1 MKKII
6 YLAIVFITIT
16 FLTIGQ
22 LTQKAQSYDSSSSLL
37 LSEGEREL
45 SLMRTSFYQH
55 QTDVDE
61 ASGRFNYDCSGFLD
75 YALQKVSPLAYAQ
88 LPISKPKSRRPLA
101 QDFYNLFSSRSTKSS
116 SHWQHIRK
124 LNNVHAG
131 DVVAWLRPIDNDSNN
146 TGHVMLVKGE
156 PRLNPQRNDEILISV
171 IDSTSSPHAQDSRR
185 KGQTGLGSG
194 TIGILVNRKSE
205 PIAYRWRG
213 GKSEREEQT
222 SITFGRLR

>member
-6 YLAIVFITIT
+6 
-16 FLTIGQ
+16 FLTIVFVTIIFATIGQ
-22 LTQKAQSYDSSSSLL
+22 FAQQSQSYDSSSSLL
-37 LSEGEREL
+37 LNEGEREL
-45 SLMRTSFYQH
+45 SLMRTSTYQH

-101 QDFYNLFSSRSTKSS
+101 QDFYNLFSSRTTRSS

-124 LNNVHAG
+124 LNNVRAG
-131 DVVAWLRPIDNDSNN
+131 DIIAWLRPIDSDSNN
-146 TGHVMLVKGE
+146 TGHVMLIKAE
-156 PRLNPQRNDEILISV
+156 PRLNPQRNDEMLISV

-194 TIGILVNRKSE
+194 TIGILVNKKSE
-205 PIAYRWRG
+205 PIAYRWKG
-213 GKSEREEQT
+213 GRSERAEQT